1 VVETLVQFELVSPE
15 QLLISEEV
23 EMVVVPGSE
32 GDFGVLPGHSPIIT
46 TVRPGVIHVFSN
58 GAISSRV
65 FVAGGFSEVTRDR
78 CTVLAEEA
86 VSVDKIDKAKVESD
100 LQIAI
105 DIAAKTDNQTKKI
118 LAENRVSIEQAK
130 LSAINAPVYQ

>member
-1 VVETLVQFELVSPE
+1 MSETLVQFELVSPE

-46 TVRPGVIHVFSN
+46 TVRPGVIHIFTN
-58 GAISSRV
+58 GTISSRI
-65 FVAGGFSEVTRDR
+65 FVAGGFSEVTSDR

-86 VSVDKIDKAKVESD
+86 LSVDKIDKTKTESD
-100 LQIAI
+100 LQMAI
-105 DIAAKTDNQTKKI
+105 DEVNKIDNKIARK
-118 LAENRVSIEQAK
+118 LAENRVTIERAK
-130 LSAINAPVYQ
+130 LAAINAPVYQ

>member
-1 VVETLVQFELVSPE
+1 MSETLVQFELVSPE

-46 TVRPGVIHVFSN
+46 TVRPGVIHIFTN
-58 GAISSRV
+58 GTISSRI
-65 FVAGGFSEVTRDR
+65 FVAGGFSEVTSDR

-86 VSVDKIDKAKVESD
+86 LSVDKIDNTKTESD
-100 LQIAI
+100 LQMAI
-105 DIAAKTDNQTKKI
+105 DEVNKIDNKIARK
-118 LAENRVSIEQAK
+118 LAENRVTIERAK

>member
-1 VVETLVQFELVSPE
+1 MSETLVQFELVSPE

-46 TVRPGVIHVFSN
+46 TVRPGVIHIFTN
-58 GAISSRV
+58 GTISSRI
-65 FVAGGFSEVTRDR
+65 FVAGGFSEVTSDR

-86 VSVDKIDKAKVESD
+86 LSVDKIDKTKTESD
-100 LQIAI
+100 LQMAI
-105 DIAAKTDNQTKKI
+105 DEVNKIDNKIARK
-118 LAENRVSIEQAK
+118 LAENRVTIERAK

>member
-1 VVETLVQFELVSPE
+1 MSETLVQFELVSPE

-46 TVRPGVIHVFSN
+46 TVRPGVIHIFTN
-58 GAISSRV
+58 GTISSRI
-65 FVAGGFSEVTRDR
+65 FVAGGFSEVTSDR

-86 VSVDKIDKAKVESD
+86 LSVDKIDKTKTESD
-100 LQIAI
+100 LQMAI
-105 DIAAKTDNQTKKI
+105 DEVNKIDNKIARK
-118 LAENRVSIEQAK
+118 LAENRVIIERAK
-130 LSAINAPVYQ
+130 LAAINAPVYQ

>member
-1 VVETLVQFELVSPE
+1 MSETLVQFELVSPE

-46 TVRPGVIHVFSN
+46 TVRPGVIHIFTN
-58 GAISSRV
+58 GTISSRI
-65 FVAGGFSEVTRDR
+65 FVAGGFSEVTSDR

-86 VSVDKIDKAKVESD
+86 LSVDKIDKTKTESD

-105 DIAAKTDNQTKKI
+105 DEVNKIDNKIARK
-118 LAENRVSIEQAK
+118 LAENRVTIERAK

>member
-1 VVETLVQFELVSPE
+1 MSETLVQFELVSPE

-46 TVRPGVIHVFSN
+46 TVRPGVIHIFTN
-58 GAISSRV
+58 GTISSRI
-65 FVAGGFSEVTRDR
+65 FVAGGFSEVTSDR

-86 VSVDKIDKAKVESD
+86 LSVDKIDKTKTESD

-105 DIAAKTDNQTKKI
+105 DEFNKIDNKIARK
-118 LAENRVSIEQAK
+118 LAENRVTIEQAK

>member
-1 VVETLVQFELVSPE
+1 VSETLVQFELVSPE

-46 TVRPGVIHVFSN
+46 TVRPGVIHIFTN
-58 GAISSRV
+58 GTISSRI
-65 FVAGGFSEVTRDR
+65 FVAGGFSEVTSDR

-86 VSVDKIDKAKVESD
+86 LSVDKIDKTKTESD
-100 LQIAI
+100 LQMAI
-105 DIAAKTDNQTKKI
+105 DEVNKIDNKIARK
-118 LAENRVSIEQAK
+118 LAENRVTIERAK

>member
-1 VVETLVQFELVSPE
+1 MSETLVQFELVSPE

-46 TVRPGVIHVFSN
+46 TVRPGVIHIFTN
-58 GAISSRV
+58 GTISSRI
-65 FVAGGFSEVTRDR
+65 FVAGGFSEVTSDR

-86 VSVDKIDKAKVESD
+86 LSVDKIDKTKTESD
-100 LQIAI
+100 LQMAI
-105 DIAAKTDNQTKKI
+105 DEVNKIDNKIARK
-118 LAENRVSIEQAK
+118 LAENRVTIEQAK